1 MDIDAVSRS
10 YKRWAPI
17 YDMSFG
23 AISRNPRR
31 SVVRHINKQGGSVLE
46 VGVGTGLALPLY
58 DDRVSVTG
66 IDFSHDMLAKARRRV
81 SDERLTNI
89 TELRQMDARALDF
102 PDESFD
108 TVVAMFIVSVVPD
121 PERVV
126 SEMARV
132 CKPGGE
138 VLIANHF
145 ASEKGVMAAIER
157 AFSRFENTLGWHSD
171 FEISR
176 VSGESRLA
184 RREQAPL
191 DPFGLFTFL
200 RFERTV

>member
-1 MDIDAVSRS
+1 MDIDAISRS

-31 SVVRHINKQGGSVLE
+31 KVVHHINKRGGSVLE

-58 DDRVSVTG
+58 DSTISVTG
-66 IDFSHDMLAKARRRV
+66 IDFSHDMLARARQKV
-81 SDERLTNI
+81 AEDGLTNI
-89 TELRQMDARALDF
+89 TELRQMDARHLDF

-108 TVVAMFIVSVVPD
+108 TVVAMFLVSVVPD

-145 ASEKGVMAAIER
+145 ASEKGVLAKLER
-157 AFSRFENTLGWHSD
+157 ALSRFENTLGWHSD
-171 FEISR
+171 FAISR
-176 VSGESRLA
+176 VTGESRLA
-184 RREQAPL
+184 HREQAAMA
-191 DPFGLFTFL
+191 PFGLFTFL
-200 RFERTV
+200 RFERQA